1 MQITEEILMDYV
13 MGELSPQ
20 EKLEVEEALI
30 VSEELRKQL
39 EEIQELSLGLK
50 SLPLEKPSE
59 NLRLSIEGLIAEER
73 QPVSSSTRISY
84 LSLGIAASILILIG
98 VWLGVQ
104 WQSSKMDTRMQT
116 MEMVQMMQGD
126 RSSIKIKAVSMAMEL
141 PEVNGELLEQL
152 SELLVEDESVGVR
165 LAALDGLYELQE
177 REALELTLMDALRKE
192 QKPIVQIA
200 LIQALVELQTE
211 EAIPLFQDLIEADS
225 TFQQVKDEAHIGTF
239 KLI

>member
-1 MQITEEILMDYV
+1 
-13 MGELSPQ
+13 
-20 EKLEVEEALI
+20 
-30 VSEELRKQL
+30 
-39 EEIQELSLGLK
+39 
-50 SLPLEKPSE
+50 
-59 NLRLSIEGLIAEER
+59 
-73 QPVSSSTRISY
+73 STRISY

-104 WQSSKMDTRMQT
+104 WQSSKTDTRMQT
-116 MEMVQMMQGD
+116 MEMVQMMQAEK
-126 RSSIKIKAVSMAMEL
+126 SSLKIKAVSMAMEL
-141 PEVNGELLEQL
+141 PEINTELLEQL
-152 SELLVEDESVGVR
+152 SELLKEDESVGVR
-165 LAALDGLYELQE
+165 LAALDALYELQE
-177 REALELTLMDALRKE
+177 REALEITLMDALRAE